1 MQQKQQIL
9 FAIIFI
15 VFAIVIYEYNTQSYS
30 STIVEET
37 GDIIVAFCDINNCSN
52 DLSKLISSSNEAKC
66 AFYNQKDE
74 TLKNNFEKINS
85 TTLIYAKNYE
95 DFGKPIETKG
105 LMHHKFCVFDDE
117 IITTGSYN
125 PGESSKRDNQIIIT
139 SKALSE
145 NYKQEIFFLE
155 TSKETKTPHTK
166 IMFNNRT
173 IKNYF
178 CPRDSCKEKILYEL
192 ENAEE
197 SIIFMT
203 FTFTDKDIA
212 SEILERNSTG
222 VNVKGIIEDFQ
233 NKKEWVYPMFEN
245 NSVILATTIT
255 QHNKVFIIDNKTL
268 ITGSFNPTNAANTIN
283 NENIIILEEPEI
295 VAKYLDYFDYVYSLE
310 TLAKTI

>member
-1 MQQKQQIL
+1 MQQKQPLFFAIL
-9 FAIIFI
+9 FIVLTII
-15 VFAIVIYEYNTQSYS
+15 VYEQFWQTNSNVL
-30 STIVEET
+30 VEES
-37 GDIIVAFCDINNCSN
+37 GIITATFCDVNNCSD
-52 DLSKLISSSNEAKC
+52 DLSALIKSSNESKC
-66 AFYNQKDE
+66 AFYNLKDDVLE
-74 TLKNNFEKINS
+74 NNFKKINS
-85 TTLIYAKNYE
+85 TTLIYARNYK
-95 DFGKPIETKG
+95 DFGKSISTKG

-139 SKALSE
+139 SKALSK
-145 NYKQEIFFLE
+145 NYKQEILVLE
-155 TSKETKTPHTK
+155 TGKETKTQYTE
-166 IMFNNRT
+166 ILFNNRT

-178 CPRDSCKEKILYEL
+178 CPRDSCKEKILNEL
-192 ENAEE
+192 EKSNE

-212 SEILERNSTG
+212 SKILEKNTTG

-245 NSVILATTIT
+245 NTVILATTIT
-255 QHNKVFIIDNKTL
+255 QHNKIFIIDNKTL

-295 VAKYLDYFDYVYSLE
+295 VAKYLDYFEYVYSLE